1 MKKLFILILF
11 SLFFSGTV
19 KAALVDSYNLKC
31 NHIYEPEWEITVIID
46 LKNKKVITSG
56 NRVEE
61 FSIRDTEDLR
71 LDGDFITDVVAVK
84 HSQRSDN
91 QSGKNHFGV
100 IINMGMLIFEQLSMP
115 VSYMSMI
122 DIYSMGIIIDKKENK
137 LTFIPDDKTV
147 EEINKKS
154 NSRFQSQRLNS
165 NSSIFKC
172 REI

>member
-1 MKKLFILILF
+1 M
-11 SLFFSGTV
+11 
-19 KAALVDSYNLKC
+19 
-31 NHIYEPEWEITVIID
+31 E
-46 LKNKKVITSG
+46 
-56 NRVEE
+56 
-61 FSIRDTEDLR
+61 
-71 LDGDFITDVVAVK
+71 
-84 HSQRSDN
+84 
-91 QSGKNHFGV
+91 
-100 IINMGMLIFEQLSMP
+100 MLIFEQLSMP

>member
-1 MKKLFILILF
+1 
-11 SLFFSGTV
+11 
-19 KAALVDSYNLKC
+19 
-31 NHIYEPEWEITVIID
+31 
-46 LKNKKVITSG
+46 
-56 NRVEE
+56 
-61 FSIRDTEDLR
+61 
-71 LDGDFITDVVAVK
+71 
-84 HSQRSDN
+84 
-91 QSGKNHFGV
+91 
-100 IINMGMLIFEQLSMP
+100 
-115 VSYMSMI
+115 MI